1 MKIALVDDQFTDL
14 HQSEAFLKNYLA
26 QNFSEVADSIQL
38 DTFLNPQDLLN
49 SFEPKKFDLF
59 ILDIFMKPLN
69 GIQVAQVIRKRD
81 KDAAIIF
88 LTSSEDFILEGYK
101 VFAVGYF
108 LTPAFYC
115 RNKAEQFNETF
126 SFIFRKLL
134 ANQKNLTVT
143 IKNGGLETSIPY
155 KSIKFIDIDWQH
167 RICIHLAEEKLY
179 PSVSYEKIWSELQTD
194 GRFIECYHR
203 IIVNMDF
210 IKYMEGEDFILNDK
224 TLIPISQRKSRDSK
238 SKYMRHLLNSCL

>member
-1 MKIALVDDQFTDL
+1 MKIAIVDDQFADL
-14 HQSEAFLKNYLA
+14 NQAEAFLKNYLA
-26 QNFSEVADSIQL
+26 QNFAEVADSIEL

-81 KDAAIIF
+81 KDTAIIF

-108 LTPAFYC
+108 LKPFAD
-115 RNKAEQFNETF
+115 NADQFNETF
-126 SFIFRKLL
+126 SFVFRKLL

-143 IKNGGLETSIPY
+143 IKNSGLEVSIPY

-167 RICIHLAEEKLY
+167 RICIHLADKKLY
-179 PSVSYEKIWSELQTD
+179 PSVSYEKIWSELQND
-194 GRFIECYHR
+194 ARFIECYHR

-210 IKYMEGEDFILNDK
+210 IKYMDGEDFILNDK

-238 SKYMRHLLNSCL
+238 SKYMNHLLNNCL

>member
-1 MKIALVDDQFTDL
+1 MKISLVDDQFADL

-38 DTFLNPQDLLN
+38 DTFLNPQDFLN
-49 SFEPKKFDLF
+49 AFEPHKFDLI

-69 GIQVAQVIRKRD
+69 GIQVAQIIRKRD
-81 KDAAIIF
+81 KDASIIF

-108 LTPAFYC
+108 LKPFAD
-115 RNKAEQFNETF
+115 NADQFNETF
-126 SFIFRKLL
+126 SFVFQKLL

-143 IKNGGLETSIPY
+143 IKNSGLEVSIPY

-179 PSVSYEKIWSELQTD
+179 PSVSYEKIWSELQND

>member
-1 MKIALVDDQFTDL
+1 MQIALVDDQFYDL

-26 QNFSEVADSIQL
+26 QNFSQIADSIRL
-38 DTFLNPQDLLN
+38 DTFLNPQDFLN
-49 SFEPKKFDLF
+49 SFEPHKFDLF
-59 ILDIFMKPLN
+59 ILDIFIKPLN

-81 KDAAIIF
+81 KDASIIF

-108 LTPAFYC
+108 LKPFAD
-115 RNKAEQFNETF
+115 NADQFNETF
-126 SFIFRKLL
+126 SFVFQKLL

-143 IKNGGLETSIPY
+143 LKSSDLEVSIPY
-155 KSIKFIDIDWQH
+155 KHIKFIDIDWQH
-167 RICIHLAEEKLY
+167 RICNSLSRKKLY
-179 PSVSYEKIWSELQTD
+179 PSISYEKIWSELQND
-194 GRFIECYHR
+194 PRFIECYHR

-210 IKYMEGEDFILNDK
+210 IKYMKGEDFILNDD

-238 SKYMRHLLNSCL
+238 RKYMHHLLNSCL

>member
-81 KDAAIIF
+81 KDASIIF

-108 LTPAFYC
+108 LKPFVD
-115 RNKAEQFNETF
+115 NEKQFNETF
-126 SFIFRKLL
+126 SFVFQKLL

-143 IKNGGLETSIPY
+143 LKNSGLEVSISY
-155 KSIKFIDIDWQH
+155 KNIKFIDIDWQH
-167 RICIHLAEEKLY
+167 RICIHLADKKLY
-179 PSVSYEKIWSELQTD
+179 PSVSYEKIWSELQND
-194 GRFIECYHR
+194 ARFIECYHR

-210 IKYMEGEDFILNDK
+210 IKYMNGEDFILNDE

-238 SKYMRHLLNSCL
+238 SKYMNYLLNNCL

>member
-1 MKIALVDDQFTDL
+1 MKIALVDDQFADL
-14 HQSEAFLKNYLA
+14 NQSEAFLKNYLA
-26 QNFSEVADSIQL
+26 QNFAEVADSIEL

-69 GIQVAQVIRKRD
+69 GIQVAQIIRKRD
-81 KDAAIIF
+81 KNAAIIF

-108 LTPAFYC
+108 IKPFAD
-115 RNKAEQFNETF
+115 NAEQFSETF
-126 SFIFRKLL
+126 SFVFQKLL
-134 ANQKNLTVT
+134 ANQKNLVV
-143 IKNGGLETSIPY
+143 KLKGSAENVSIPY
-155 KSIKFIDIDWQH
+155 KHIKFIDIDWQH
-167 RICIHLAEEKLY
+167 RICIHVSEKNLY
-179 PSVSYEKIWSELQTD
+179 PSVSYEKIWAELQND
-194 GRFIECYHR
+194 ARFIECYHR

-210 IKYMEGEDFILNDK
+210 IKYMNGEDFILSDE

-238 SKYMRHLLNSCL
+238 RKYMSHLLNNCL